1 MTAAS
6 EQGNDEP
13 HGEENMKSRKT
24 NHLQRRILALLSAGF
39 AIASAPTV
47 TAQPTTEHQ
56 GQHRQEQQ
64 GHQGHNMGTMGTPAA
79 AEPTNQA
86 RTLPPVPTNLPG
98 WMDNKDKNHIYR
110 KRGSYNDAI
119 YNLRS
124 LALDLNAVAV
134 GHAFA
139 YEDLLTLPI
148 AES

>member
-1 MTAAS
+1 
-6 EQGNDEP
+6 
-13 HGEENMKSRKT
+13 
-24 NHLQRRILALLSAGF
+24 
-39 AIASAPTV
+39 
-47 TAQPTTEHQ
+47 
-56 GQHRQEQQ
+56 
-64 GHQGHNMGTMGTPAA
+64 
-79 AEPTNQA
+79 
-86 RTLPPVPTNLPG
+86 
-98 WMDNKDKNHIYR
+98 MDNKDKNHIYR